1 MAKHSKFERQR
12 RADQAVRVQEIESA
26 WQRSLPPD
34 VAAAFAAKVQA
45 SKERAPWTPPPDMA
59 PGTPPRPPR
68 PGHEPKPKKD
78 ETTSRRRSY

>member
-12 RADQAVRVQEIESA
+12 RADETVRVQEIERA
-26 WQRSLPPD
+26 WQGSLPAD

-45 SKERAPWTPPPDMA
+45 SKDRPKWVPPPDMA

-78 ETTSRRRSY
+78 ETTSRRRY